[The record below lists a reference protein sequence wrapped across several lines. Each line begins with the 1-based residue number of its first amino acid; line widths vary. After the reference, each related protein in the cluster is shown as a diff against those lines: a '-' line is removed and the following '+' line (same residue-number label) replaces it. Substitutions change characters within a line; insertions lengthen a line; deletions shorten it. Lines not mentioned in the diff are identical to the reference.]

1 MRNKHLTNSSYYR
14 KMPISDWK
22 YAENKMNAIIKLLMG
37 LGCLGMYLGWRYAPE
52 TSVVG
57 IGLNTLAIYGSLA
70 VVAAGFGLAVVFGR
84 DEAPVSANEP
94 ISRDHESADLSMRSP
109 HTDGHSNAF
118 RAEDIAGAIESNAP
132 LYDPTFAGVDARYD
146 SFGWRTP

>member
-52 TSVVG
+52 TAVVG

-70 VVAAGFGLAVVFGR
+70 VVAGAFVLAMMFGADESGVVDREVTKAV
-84 DEAPVSANEP
+84 P
-94 ISRDHESADLSMRSP
+94 HES
-109 HTDGHSNAF
+109 
-118 RAEDIAGAIESNAP
+118 E
-132 LYDPTFAGVDARYD
+132 AGVQAASVQLDDPNEDRFTNDPNYD
-146 SFGWRTP
+146 LFSWRSM